1 MIIAEDF
8 SEKILLTI
16 RKHKLKKDQL
26 IRDSKRKMGG
36 INIKIVYIIE

>member
-8 SEKILLTI
+8 SEEILLTI
-16 RKHKLKKDQL
+16 RKLKKDQL